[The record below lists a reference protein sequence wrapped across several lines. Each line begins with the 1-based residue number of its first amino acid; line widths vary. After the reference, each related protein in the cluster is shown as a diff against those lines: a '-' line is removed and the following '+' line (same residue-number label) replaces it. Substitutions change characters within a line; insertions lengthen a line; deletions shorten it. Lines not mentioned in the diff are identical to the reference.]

1 MRTAL
6 IFLLAANI
14 VALVLFQFSGGR
26 SANVE
31 SALGH
36 EPFQAE
42 KVKVIA
48 AAEPAAP
55 APLEAEKKPVSAVET
70 TPPSVQPVTP
80 AKPAPPAVPPV
91 KQGAATQQCM
101 EWSNIADADLDR
113 ARTALQSLKLA
124 DKVLLRKMEKTTGYW
139 VYIPQRK
146 TLAEAQKK
154 VSELK
159 ALGVEDTFILQE
171 NTAWRFAISLGVFS
185 TEEAAAKYLAQLR
198 EKGVRTAVSGPRN
211 RAAEGS
217 IAVFRSL
224 DVAAAAEL
232 TKALKDFA
240 GSEIRSVDCR

>member
-31 SALGH
+31 SAVGH
-36 EPFQAE
+36 EPYQAE

-48 AAEPAAP
+48 AAEPVAP

-70 TPPSVQPVTP
+70 PPQPVTP
-80 AKPAPPAVPPV
+80 AKPVPPTVPPV
-91 KQGAATQQCM
+91 KQVSATQQCM
-101 EWSNIADADLDR
+101 EWSNIADADLER
-113 ARTALQSLKLA
+113 ARKALQSLKLT
-124 DKVLLRKMEKTTGYW
+124 DKVFLRKMEKTTGYW

-146 TLAEAQKK
+146 TLADAQKK

-171 NTAWRFAISLGVFS
+171 NTAWRYAISLGVFS

-232 TKALKDFA
+232 TTALKDFA